1 MSSKPPSTKEEIAQ
15 AEKAEFWQSVSAL
28 YIPFGL
34 FIACVIFSG
43 GVFLIYYNEPAGW
56 FFIATTAII
65 AITAFIALFRFQNKY
80 RAKGIVPG
88 DEVILESTTIDASP
102 EAGKARIA
110 APKAA
115 IKEVE
120 QADTIEKEAKAKA
133 EKVSS

>member
-1 MSSKPPSTKEEIAQ
+1 MSSKTSSSKEDIER

-28 YIPFGL
+28 YIPFSL

-56 FFIATTAII
+56 YFITATGVI
-65 AITAFIALFRFQNKY
+65 AISAFVALFRFQNKY

-102 EAGKARIA
+102 ADDKVRIA
-110 APKAA
+110 APASTQSP
-115 IKEVE
+115 ETT
-120 QADTIEKEAKAKA
+120 QAVDPAKA
-133 EKVSS
+133 EAAN